1 MKIGVLSLQGNFD
14 KHINRLSSFNV
25 ETVKVKNK
33 SSLLKCDGLIIP
45 GGESTT
51 MSKMLDF
58 NNLRNSIIELKDTIN
73 IMGVCAGMILLSKT
87 TSYNNLKTLN
97 IMDFSVIRNGWGR
110 QIFSFNQTIETS
122 LSKDKFTGTFIRAPK
137 VISHSKSLECL
148 SEIDG
153 TPTLLSD
160 GRHIGCAFHLE
171 YSNDNSIYEYFL
183 NLIRN

>member
-1 MKIGVLSLQGNFD
+1 LKIGVLSLQGNFD
-14 KHINRLSSFNV
+14 EHINRLSSFNV
-25 ETVKVKNK
+25 ETIKVKNK
-33 SSLLKCDGLIIP
+33 SSLLECDGLIIP

-58 NNLRNSIIELKDTIN
+58 NNLRDTIVELKDRIN
-73 IMGVCAGMILLSKT
+73 IMGVCAGMILLSNT
-87 TSYNNLKTLN
+87 TNYHNLETLN
-97 IMDFSVIRNGWGR
+97 IMDFKVERNGWGR

-137 VISHSKSLECL
+137 VVSYSKSLKCL
-148 SEIDG
+148 SEIKS
-153 TPTLLSD
+153 TPILLSD

-183 NLIRN
+183 KLIRN